1 MGEIQGF
8 PDPDAGRAQT
18 MPRKMQ
24 STKSRGECA
33 WARALHSAVDRAIE
47 LSDHPGEDIAHVVEL
62 SIVMLAEEEL
72 SVLAS

>member
-8 PDPDAGRAQT
+8 SGPDAGRAQT

-24 STKSRGECA
+24 STESRGERA

-47 LSDHPGEDIAHVVEL
+47 FTDHPREDIAHVVER
-62 SIVMLAEEEL
+62 SMVTLAEEEL
-72 SVLAS
+72 SAPAS